1 VYSISYRSNDSPHYP
16 DHEEASNCR
25 YDTDMNH
32 RIWIAAFGLALL
44 VGCQPVEPTK
54 SGTATNE
61 PAQSTPVTAPSG
73 GGGTSVAPI
82 TSGAA
87 GGLTPVT
94 GAESVD
100 GAGGGGM
107 GQVAKDRARTA
118 ATNASTPDPMAAESG
133 E

>member
-1 VYSISYRSNDSPHYP
+1 
-16 DHEEASNCR
+16 
-25 YDTDMNH
+25 MN
-32 RIWIAAFGLALL
+32 RRLWIAACGLAVLL
-44 VGCQPVEPTK
+44 GCQPAEPTK

-61 PAQSTPVTAPSG
+61 PAQSTPVTTPSG

-100 GAGGGGM
+100 GAGGGGI
-107 GQVAKDRARTA
+107 GQVAKDRARSA
-118 ATNASTPDPMAAESG
+118 ASSASTPDPTAAESG